1 MWFEAIF
8 ELSINLDKS
17 KLIPIERVENL
28 EELAL
33 EFGCKVGAFPSS
45 YMGFPLGVSFTFVV
59 AWDKVEKRFCKKLVY
74 VEKIVYFQRW
84 ETYTK
89 SEHSFYYTYL
99 FHVLVLHSK
108 DNQVEVRID
117 SKGFS
122 LRMAGLKA
130 ETSFGKVGH
139 CLLKQK

>member
-45 YMGFPLGVSFTFVV
+45 YMGFPLGASFTFVV
-59 AWDKVEKRFCKKLVY
+59 AWDKVEKRFRKKLVY
-74 VEKIVYFQRW
+74 VEKVVYFQRW
-84 ETYTK
+84 EAYTK
-89 SEHSFYYTYL
+89 SEHSFYYTHL

-108 DNQVEVRID
+108 DSQVEVRID
-117 SKGFS
+117 SKEFS
-122 LRMAGLKA
+122 LGRAGLRA
-130 ETSFGKVGH
+130 ETSFDKVGH
-139 CLLKQK
+139 FLWG